1 VLKAYII
8 EDLTIMRDMLC
19 HILDKTT
26 GIEVVGSSAD
36 GREGLDECL
45 KEKPDF
51 LLVDVDLPS
60 LNGLE
65 IVRMLK
71 ASKERARI
79 LVFSAFPKRHIVKEL
94 IKLGV
99 DGFVEKSAH
108 LEELEKAI
116 AAVAGGQTYY
126 SSFIL
131 DVIKEMMSDP
141 EHQDSIEYLS
151 PREREIIQLIAESH
165 STKEIAATLGI
176 SVRTADTHR
185 SNIMNKLDIHDVAGL
200 TRFAIAEGIAL
211 KPESSP

>member
-1 VLKAYII
+1 MLKAYII
-8 EDLTIMRDMLC
+8 EDMTIMRDMLC
-19 HILDKTT
+19 HILDQTT
-26 GIEVVGSSAD
+26 GIGVVGSSGD

-51 LLVDVDLPS
+51 LLIDVGLPN

-71 ASKERARI
+71 SSKERARI

-99 DGFVEKSAH
+99 DGFVEKSDH
-108 LEELEKAI
+108 LELKKAI
-116 AAVAGGQTYY
+116 AAVASGQTYY
-126 SSFIL
+126 SAFIL
-131 DVIKEMMSDP
+131 DVIKEMSDP

-151 PREREIIQLIAESH
+151 PREREIIQLIAERH
-165 STKEIAATLGI
+165 STKEIAAILGI
-176 SVRTADTHR
+176 SVRTAETHR
-185 SNIMNKLDIHDVAGL
+185 YNIMNKLDIHDVAGL

-211 KPESSP
+211 KPESPP